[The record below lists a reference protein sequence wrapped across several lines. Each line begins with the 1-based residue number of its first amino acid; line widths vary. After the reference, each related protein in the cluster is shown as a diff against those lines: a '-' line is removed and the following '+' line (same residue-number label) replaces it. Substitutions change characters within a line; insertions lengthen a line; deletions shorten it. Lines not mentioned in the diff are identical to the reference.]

1 MPPTPQPSRQVLEEL
16 PARSL
21 KFLSA
26 LSKSTIIYAALA
38 ARGYTDV
45 DHQEGWELLLQV
57 TGFRRPPAAAAAEST
72 AARDA
77 AVELDA
83 WDEPNF
89 RLIRAALDRRHPE
102 QSLFVF
108 EGLTASTG
116 AGAVLGVATLL
127 DRLDA
132 LEKSPERKATRKADH
147 AALDTLT
154 KRGISAAERTRLR
167 ALVTTAMTAAR
178 TEEEASP
185 TADDTAPTEALLK
198 LHAWYGEWS
207 EVARAVIKRRDHLI
221 RLGLAKRKKA
231 AKGAPGTPE

>member
-1 MPPTPQPSRQVLEEL
+1 MPPTPQPSRQVLEEI
-16 PARSL
+16 PTRSL

-26 LSKSTIIYAALA
+26 LSKSSIIHAALA
-38 ARGYTDV
+38 ARGYTEP

-57 TGFRRPPAAAAAEST
+57 TGFRRPAVAVAEST

-77 AVELDA
+77 AVEIDA

-132 LEKSPERKATRKADH
+132 LEKSPERKATRKADQ

-154 KRGISAAERTRLR
+154 KRGIPTAERARLR
-167 ALVTTAMTAAR
+167 ALVTTAMTAAKA
-178 TEEEASP
+178 EEDASDA
-185 TADDTAPTEALLK
+185 ADDGVPNEALLK

-221 RLGLAKRKKA
+221 RLGLAKRKKTARGA
-231 AKGAPGTPE
+231 AGTPE

>member
-1 MPPTPQPSRQVLEEL
+1 MPPTPQPSRQVLEEI
-16 PARSL
+16 PTRSL

-26 LSKSTIIYAALA
+26 LSKSSIIHAALA
-38 ARGYTDV
+38 ARGYTEP

-57 TGFRRPPAAAAAEST
+57 TGFRRPAVAAAEST

-77 AVELDA
+77 AVEIDA

-132 LEKSPERKATRKADH
+132 LEKSPERKATRKADQ
-147 AALDTLT
+147 AALDTLA
-154 KRGISAAERTRLR
+154 KRGIPTAERARLR
-167 ALVTTAMTAAR
+167 ALVTTAMTAAKA
-178 TEEEASP
+178 EEDASDA
-185 TADDTAPTEALLK
+185 ADDGAPNEALLK

-221 RLGLAKRKKA
+221 RLGLAKRKKT
-231 AKGAPGTPE
+231 AKGAAGTPT

>member
-1 MPPTPQPSRQVLEEL
+1 MPPTPQPSRQVLEEI
-16 PARSL
+16 PTRSL
-21 KFLSA
+21 KLLSA
-26 LSKSTIIYAALA
+26 LSRSSIIHAALA
-38 ARGYTDV
+38 ARGYTEP

-57 TGFRRPPAAAAAEST
+57 TGFRRPAVAAAEST

-77 AVELDA
+77 TVEIDA

-116 AGAVLGVATLL
+116 AGAVVGVATLL

-132 LEKSPERKATRKADH
+132 LEKSPERKATRKADQ
-147 AALDTLT
+147 AALDTLA
-154 KRGISAAERTRLR
+154 KRGIPTAERARLR
-167 ALVTTAMTAAR
+167 ALVTTAMTAAKA
-178 TEEEASP
+178 EEDASDA
-185 TADDTAPTEALLK
+185 ADDGAPNEALLK

-221 RLGLAKRKKA
+221 RLGLAKRKKT
-231 AKGAPGTPE
+231 AKGAAGTPT